1 MGQRTSAPTPAGGD
15 AGLTE
20 QVGARLRERRV
31 AKGLSAR
38 QLAEAI
44 GVSPSMVSMI
54 ENGRTNPSVGTL
66 LAIVGVLD
74 TSLDALFSPT
84 AAAADDEQRA
94 EQQPPR
100 PAGGEGPVLR
110 AADRP
115 TIELASGVHW
125 ERLTPTEEGGVSFMH
140 VRYDV
145 GGASCL
151 EDALQR
157 HSGRDYV
164 VLIEGRLGVRVG
176 FESYEL
182 EAGDSIVFDATTPHR
197 LWTIG
202 DQPAIAIVVVIGR
215 SGDPSP
221 PRT

>member
-1 MGQRTSAPTPAGGD
+1 MAERTTTAPTTTAD

-20 QVGARLRERRV
+20 QVGSRLRARRV

-84 AAAADDEQRA
+84 AEETALAS
-94 EQQPPR
+94 PR
-100 PAGGEGPVLR
+100 TTPGDGPVLR
-110 AADRP
+110 AGDRP

-145 GGASCL
+145 GGASCPP
-151 EDALQR
+151 DALLR
-157 HSGRDYV
+157 HPGRDYV
-164 VLIEGRLGVRVG
+164 VLIEGRLGVKVG
-176 FESYEL
+176 FEDYEL
-182 EAGDSIVFDATTPHR
+182 HPGDSIVFDATTPHR

-202 DQPAIAIVVVIGR
+202 DQPAIAVVVVIGR
-215 SGDPSP
+215 SGEPSP
-221 PRT
+221 A

>member
-1 MGQRTSAPTPAGGD
+1 MAERTTTAPTTTAD

-20 QVGARLRERRV
+20 QVGARLRARRV

-84 AAAADDEQRA
+84 AEETALA
-94 EQQPPR
+94 PPR
-100 PAGGEGPVLR
+100 TTSGDGPVLR
-110 AADRP
+110 AGDRP

-145 GGASCL
+145 GGASCPP
-151 EDALQR
+151 DALLR
-157 HSGRDYV
+157 HPGRDYV
-164 VLIEGRLGVRVG
+164 VLIEGRLGVKVG
-176 FESYEL
+176 FEDYEL
-182 EAGDSIVFDATTPHR
+182 HPGDSIVFDATTPHR

-202 DQPAIAIVVVIGR
+202 DQPAIAVVVVIGR
-215 SGDPSP
+215 SGEPSP
-221 PRT
+221 A